1 MENQNLQKIKELEE
15 VYNEKLD
22 MIQREFNSSKKTAD
36 GLKIIYE
43 EKLTQQE
50 EEHEQEIGEQKD
62 DYQTKID
69 QLNEMISTLQNK
81 HDEIK

>member
-43 EKLTQQE
+43 EKLT
-50 EEHEQEIGEQKD
+50 
-62 DYQTKID
+62 
-69 QLNEMISTLQNK
+69 
-81 HDEIK
+81 